1 MKKKVVVVLLA
12 MLGTLGIGYSQEAPR
27 IAVSTFDTKGNVSK
41 DDADIITEVFITNLV
56 SQGVN
61 VIDRANFDKI
71 MSEMK
76 FQTSDW
82 SDSAKT
88 SELGKVLNAT
98 AIIRGQIMQTPSNV
112 IITVTLL
119 DVKTAKILSSATET
133 AKDLQY
139 LYTKYYSNYSSRDY
153 IMELCKTI
161 KEKIPEPEP
170 IIGTW
175 MAQTDFRNDFEGLRI
190 VGYIGFA
197 WNDDSVG
204 TRISPKTIGDC
215 VITFNNDGTLQI
227 SKLTYPVVEITC
239 PKIRQYQQ
247 KESLKEVSGSG
258 FWQINN
264 IKDGIRE
271 YFLKIVI
278 DGNIY
283 SMRVYAK
290 KNPVGV
296 YNVYTP
302 RGDGLKMKEGVLF
315 APVTTKTNVGTYKN
329 PEWKYSITDKIE
341 DRTSTRLELI
351 NWVKTNEYKEEE
363 KSK

>member
-1 MKKKVVVVLLA
+1 MKKRIVGILLSLLGVV
-12 MLGTLGIGYSQEAPR
+12 GIGYSQEVPR

-41 DDADIITEVFITNLV
+41 DDADIITEMFITNLV

-98 AIIRGQIMQTPSNV
+98 AVIRGQIMQTPSNV

-119 DVKTAKILSSATET
+119 DVKTAKILSSATAR

-139 LYTKYYSNYSSRDY
+139 LYTNYDPDTYGKYTNY
-153 IMELCKTI
+153 IMNLCHTI
-161 KEKIPEPEP
+161 KAKIPEPDP

-175 MAQTDFRNDFEGLRI
+175 RTETQFNHWDKGWNY
-190 VGYIGFA
+190 VGSAYFA
-197 WNDDSVG
+197 WNSSG
-204 TRISPKTIGDC
+204 TTIYAKTKGEC
-215 VITFNNDGTLQI
+215 VIAFEKDGTLQI
-227 SKLTYPVVEITC
+227 SKLTYPIVEVTC
-239 PKIRQYQQ
+239 PKIYDYET

-258 FWQINN
+258 FWKFSEIR
-264 IKDGIRE
+264 DGHR
-271 YFLKIVI
+271 YYLLQIVI
-278 DGNIY
+278 DGKNY
-283 SMRVYAK
+283 SMTVEVN
-290 KNPVGV
+290 KNSEGV
-296 YNVYTP
+296 YNVNFSDRCTIEM
-302 RGDGLKMKEGVLF
+302 RESVLSV
-315 APVTTKTNVGTYKN
+315 PITTKTNMGTYKK
-329 PEWKYSITDKIE
+329 PEWKYSITNKTTDN
-341 DRTSTRLELI
+341 TSAYLKFI
-351 NWVKTNEYKEEE
+351 NWIKIKEYKEEE

>member
-1 MKKKVVVVLLA
+1 MKKRIVGILLSLLGVV
-12 MLGTLGIGYSQEAPR
+12 GIGYSQEAPR

-41 DDADIITEVFITNLV
+41 DDADIITEMFITNLV

-98 AIIRGQIMQTPSNV
+98 AVIRGQIMQTPSNV

-161 KEKIPEPEP
+161 KAKIPEPDP

-175 MAQTDFRNDFEGLRI
+175 RCI
-190 VGYIGFA
+190 VYDKTELPTPYLK
-197 WNDDSVG
+197 WDSSNKEYYGSLGSV
-204 TRISPKTIGDC
+204 SCNAPKGEM
-215 VITFNNDGTLQI
+215 VLNFKADGTIVIHNFVYYESALDFLPDGKYSI
-227 SKLTYPVVEITC
+227 SHTKITE
-239 PKIRQYQQ
+239 K
-247 KESLKEVSGSG
+247 GSG
-258 FWQINN
+258 FWTFTNSYNSGAEKYYNLQL
-264 IKDGIRE
+264 DTPT
-271 YFLKIVI
+271 
-278 DGNIY
+278 
-283 SMRVYAK
+283 K
-290 KNPVGV
+290 KNMAFSLKC
-296 YNVYTP
+296 YFN
-302 RGDGLKMKEGVLF
+302 RSDLDGTLSIPDVATYYKFKATLKSGYSKKERSSYVF
-315 APVTTKTNVGTYKN
+315 EKTELVNTYGTVN
-329 PEWKYSITDKIE
+329 FSSWIKI
-341 DRTSTRLELI
+341 
-351 NWVKTNEYKEEE
+351 NEYKEEE

>member
-1 MKKKVVVVLLA
+1 MKKKIVIVFLVL
-12 MLGTLGIGYSQEAPR
+12 LGTLGVVHSQEAPR

-41 DDADIITEVFITNLV
+41 DDADIITEMFITNLV

-98 AIIRGQIMQTPSNV
+98 AVIRGQIMQTPSNV

-175 MAQTDFRNDFEGLRI
+175 RTRTEFQMYDYMDA
-190 VGYIGFA
+190 VGYVYFV
-197 WNDDSVG
+197 WNNDS
-204 TRISPKTIGDC
+204 TRITASTSGEC
-215 VITFNNDGTLQI
+215 VITFKKDGTLQI

-239 PKIRQYQQ
+239 PKIREWQK

-258 FWQINN
+258 FWQLND
-264 IKDGIRE
+264 IKGNRSYLLQID
-271 YFLKIVI
+271 I
-278 DGNIY
+278 DGSTY
-283 SMRVYAK
+283 SMWVYAS
-290 KNPVGV
+290 KNSTGV
-296 YNVYTP
+296 YNFYTS
-302 RGDGLKMKEGVLF
+302 RNGGLEMNEGVLF
-315 APVTTKTNVGTYKN
+315 APVMTKTNVGTYKH
-329 PEWKYSITDKIE
+329 PEWKYSITNKIE
-341 DRTSTRLELI
+341 DKTSTHLKLI
-351 NWVKTNEYKEEE
+351 NWIKTNEYKEEE

>member
-1 MKKKVVVVLLA
+1 MKKRIVGILLSLLGVV
-12 MLGTLGIGYSQEAPR
+12 GIGYSQEAPR
-27 IAVSTFDTKGNVSK
+27 IAVSTFDTQGNVSK
-41 DDADIITEVFITNLV
+41 DDADIITEMFITNLV

-98 AIIRGQIMQTPSNV
+98 AVIRGQIMQTPSNV

-133 AKDLQY
+133 AGNLQY
-139 LYTKYYSNYSSRDY
+139 LYTKYYDNWNTRDY
-153 IMELCKTI
+153 IMNLCRTI
-161 KEKIPEPEP
+161 KAKIPEPEP

-175 MAQTDFRNDFEGLRI
+175 RTRTEFRMYSDSMG
-190 VGYIGFA
+190 VGYVYFV
-197 WNDDSVG
+197 WNNDSA
-204 TRISPKTIGDC
+204 RITASTNGEC
-215 VITFNNDGTLQI
+215 VITFKNDGTLQI

-239 PKIRQYQQ
+239 PKIREYQK

-258 FWQINN
+258 FWQLND
-264 IKDGIRE
+264 IKDGVRN
-271 YFLKIVI
+271 YLLQI
-278 DGNIY
+278 DVDGSTY
-283 SMRVYAK
+283 SMWVYAS
-290 KNPVGV
+290 KNSTGV
-296 YNVYTP
+296 YNFYTS
-302 RGDGLKMKEGVLF
+302 RGNGLEMREGVLF
-315 APVTTKTNVGTYKN
+315 APVTTRINTGTDKK
-329 PEWKYSITDKIE
+329 PEWKYSITDEIK
-341 DRTSTRLELI
+341 DCTYTHLELI
-351 NWVKTNEYKEEE
+351 NWIKTNEYKEEE

>member
-12 MLGTLGIGYSQEAPR
+12 MLGILGIGYSQEAPR

-41 DDADIITEVFITNLV
+41 DDADIITEMFITNLV

-98 AIIRGQIMQTPSNV
+98 AVIRGQIMQTPSNV

-133 AKDLQY
+133 AGNLQY

-153 IMELCKTI
+153 IMELCRTI
-161 KEKIPEPEP
+161 KAKIPEPEP

-175 MAQTDFRNDFEGLRI
+175 RTETRFYDDWSWGR
-190 VGYIGFA
+190 VGSAYFA
-197 WNDDSVG
+197 WSSYDNK
-204 TRISPKTIGDC
+204 IIAKTKGEC
-215 VITFNNDGTLQI
+215 VIAFEKDGTLQI
-227 SKLTYPVVEITC
+227 SKLTYPVVEVTC
-239 PKIRQYQQ
+239 PKIYDYET

-258 FWQINN
+258 FW
-264 IKDGIRE
+264 KFREIRE
-271 YFLKIVI
+271 GHRYYLLQIVI
-278 DGNIY
+278 DEKNY
-283 SMRVYAK
+283 SMTVK
-290 KNPVGV
+290 VSKNSAGV
-296 YNVYTP
+296 YNVDSSESCTMEM
-302 RGDGLKMKEGVLF
+302 REGVLF
-315 APVTTKTNVGTYKN
+315 VPVTTKTNTGTNKK
-329 PEWKYSITDKIE
+329 PEWKYSITNKTTDN
-341 DRTSTRLELI
+341 TSTDLRFI
-351 NWVKTNEYKEEE
+351 NWIKTNEYKEEE

>member
-1 MKKKVVVVLLA
+1 MKKKIVIVFLVLL
-12 MLGTLGIGYSQEAPR
+12 GILGIGYSQEAPR

-41 DDADIITEVFITNLV
+41 DDADIITEMFITNLV

-98 AIIRGQIMQTPSNV
+98 AVIRGQIMQTPSNV

-161 KEKIPEPEP
+161 KAKIPEPEP

-175 MAQTDFRNDFEGLRI
+175 RTRTEFRMYSDSMG
-190 VGYIGFA
+190 VGYVYFV
-197 WNDDSVG
+197 WNNDS
-204 TRISPKTIGDC
+204 TRITAKTNGEC
-215 VITFNNDGTLQI
+215 FITFKNDGTLQI

-239 PKIRQYQQ
+239 PKIRDWQQ

-258 FWQINN
+258 FWQLND
-264 IKDGIRE
+264 IKDGVRNYLLQID
-271 YFLKIVI
+271 I
-278 DGNIY
+278 DGSTY
-283 SMRVYAK
+283 SMWVYAS
-290 KNPVGV
+290 KNSTGV
-296 YNVYTP
+296 YNFYTS
-302 RGDGLKMKEGVLF
+302 RGKGLEMREGVLF

-341 DRTSTRLELI
+341 DQTYTHLELI
-351 NWVKTNEYKEEE
+351 NWIKTNEYKEEE

>member
-1 MKKKVVVVLLA
+1 MKKRIVGILLSL
-12 MLGTLGIGYSQEAPR
+12 LGTLGVVHSQEAPR

-41 DDADIITEVFITNLV
+41 DDADIITEMFITNLV

-98 AIIRGQIMQTPSNV
+98 AVIRGQIMQTPSNV

-139 LYTKYYSNYSSRDY
+139 LYTKYYSNYNNRDY

-161 KEKIPEPEP
+161 KAKIPEPDP

-175 MAQTDFRNDFEGLRI
+175 RTETWFKDDIGSA
-190 VGYIGFA
+190 YIA
-197 WNDDSVG
+197 WNGSDKVYA
-204 TRISPKTIGDC
+204 KTKGEC
-215 VITFNNDGTLQI
+215 VIAFEKDGTLQI
-227 SKLTYPVVEITC
+227 SKLTYPIVEVTC
-239 PKIRQYQQ
+239 PKIYNHEI

-258 FWQINN
+258 FWKFSEIS
-264 IKDGIRE
+264 DGHR
-271 YFLKIVI
+271 YYLLQIVI
-278 DGNIY
+278 DGKNY
-283 SMRVYAK
+283 SMTVGVN
-290 KNPVGV
+290 KNSEGV
-296 YNVYTP
+296 YNVNFSNRCTIEM
-302 RGDGLKMKEGVLF
+302 REGVLSV
-315 APVTTKTNVGTYKN
+315 PVTTKTNIGTYKK
-329 PEWKYSITDKIE
+329 PEWKYSITNKTTDNTYAYLKF
-341 DRTSTRLELI
+341 I
-351 NWVKTNEYKEEE
+351 NWIKIKEYKEEE